1 MSSRREPLW
10 RRYLRFFGPDVN
22 ADVDEEL
29 RFHLAMR
36 EQHYLERGFPP
47 EEARAAAVRKFGNL
61 EQHRRQLRRQDSRR
75 LRRDRWSERVD
86 GWAQDLRFA
95 LRTLW
100 RQRGFSLAVIATL
113 ALGIGATTAIFSA
126 VDAALLRP
134 LPFPNPERLVELQHV
149 GIPFSRNGGAEEPD
163 ARPNIRTVGE
173 MREVYAGVAAYAL
186 GGLNLSGVGTP
197 LRIKVGVVTDG
208 FFRTLGVAA
217 AQGRT
222 FSQEEG
228 RPNNAA
234 VTVLSHGLWQRQFG
248 GQPAAGQAVRLNG
261 KAYQVIGIMPPGFR
275 FPENADLWIPLT
287 VPLTFKSFEPFRGFI
302 PSTTIARL
310 APSISPEVAGDR
322 LRTMWRTLPAD
333 QQLEYAKTA
342 LARPLRPLQGTL
354 VGDRRTPMLI
364 LLGATGL
371 LLLIAC
377 VNATNL
383 LLAHAAMRERELAV
397 RTVLGASRGRLI
409 RQLLVQ
415 SLVLALAGAGGGL
428 LLAYATLGMVGG
440 LLPSTMADLSAPA
453 LDGRLLLFA
462 IALAIVTGL
471 GFGVLP
477 AVGAA
482 RTDAQSVMKSGGGRG
497 ATAARRGRTRRVL
510 VTAELALAL
519 MLLAGSGLMLRSFRA
534 VLATD
539 PGFVPERVA
548 TLQMSL
554 DRTTYPRSAER
565 LAMIQRLLDRVRSI
579 PGVEA
584 AGAINDLPM
593 SGVGGI
599 SMKVELEGGTI
610 PAAVTE
616 PYARYLKSDA
626 GYFRTMGIQLLSGR
640 LMSASDDALAPAVM
654 VVSARM
660 AREMWPGQNPLGKRI
675 RLLDP
680 DTVGYRTVI
689 GVVSDVRE
697 KPDKEAR
704 WQMYYP
710 LTEDSPDKVALVVR
724 GALAEPEML
733 AALRSA
739 VREIDPNQPVFEVR
753 TLADLRQSSLTTRR
767 SNTTLITAFGALA
780 LLLAVVGVYGVMAY
794 GVTLR
799 TREMGIRA
807 ALGAGRPDLIR
818 LVLGEGVRVAAVGV
832 GIGLAGTFALSGL
845 LRGLLFGVG
854 TSDPVAI
861 IGAALALVAP
871 VLIATLVPARR
882 ASRLNPVDVMRSE

>member
-1 MSSRREPLW
+1 MSSSREPLW

-36 EQHYLERGFPP
+36 EQHYLERGLPP
-47 EEARAAAVRKFGNL
+47 EEAHAAAMRKFGNL

-113 ALGIGATTAIFSA
+113 SLGIGATTAIFSA

-134 LPFPNPERLVELQHV
+134 LPFANPERLVELRNV
-149 GIPFSRNGGAEEPD
+149 TLPFSPRGGQEEPN
-163 ARPNIRTVGE
+163 ATPNVRTVGE
-173 MREVYAGVAAYAL
+173 QRNVYSDVAAYAP
-186 GGLNLSGVGTP
+186 GSLNLSGIGAP
-197 LRIKVGVVTDG
+197 IRIKVGVVTEG
-208 FFRTLGVAA
+208 FFRTLGVPVV
-217 AQGRT
+217 QGRT
-222 FSQEEG
+222 FSVEEG
-228 RPNNAA
+228 RPNGPA
-234 VTVLSHGLWQRQFG
+234 VTVISHGLWQRQFG
-248 GQPAAGQAVRLNG
+248 GQAATGQTVRLNG

-287 VPLTFKSFEPFRGFI
+287 VPLTFASFEPFRGWI
-302 PSTTIARL
+302 PSVSIAKL
-310 APSISPEVAGDR
+310 APGVSRQVAADR
-322 LRTMWRTLPAD
+322 LRVQWQAMPAD
-333 QQLEYAKTA
+333 QLKD
-342 LARPLRPLQGTL
+342 LQGVIAEPVRALQGVL
-354 VGDRRTPMLI
+354 VGDRRTPMLV

-428 LLAYATLGMVGG
+428 LLAYTTLGLVGG
-440 LLPSTMADLSAPA
+440 LLPKELVEVAAPA
-453 LDGRLLLFA
+453 LDGRLLGFA
-462 IALAIVTGL
+462 IVLAIVTGL
-471 GFGVLP
+471 GFGMLP
-477 AVGAA
+477 ALGAA
-482 RTDAQSVMKSGGGRG
+482 RSDAQSVMKSGGGHG
-497 ATAARRGRTRRVL
+497 ATAARRGRTRRLL

-554 DRTTYPRSAER
+554 DRTTYPRSSVR
-565 LAMIQRLLDRVRSI
+565 LTMIQRLLDRVRSI
-579 PGVEA
+579 PGIES

-599 SMKVELEGGTI
+599 SMKVELEEGTI
-610 PAAVTE
+610 PAGVTE

-640 LMSASDDALAPAVM
+640 LMSPSDDGLAPAVM

-660 AREMWPGQNPLGKRI
+660 AREVWPGQNPLGKRI

-680 DTVGYRTVI
+680 DTVGYRAVI

-697 KPDKEAR
+697 KADEEAS

-710 LTEDSPDKVALVVR
+710 ITEDSPDKVSLVVR
-724 GALAEPEML
+724 GSLAEREML
-733 AALRSA
+733 SALRSA
-739 VREIDPNQPVFEVR
+739 VREVDPNQPVFEVR

-799 TREMGIRA
+799 TRELGIRA
-807 ALGAGRPDLIR
+807 ALGAGRPDLMR

-832 GIGLAGTFALSGL
+832 GVGLAGTFALSGL
-845 LRGLLFGVG
+845 LRGLLYGVG
-854 TSDPVAI
+854 PSDPVAI
-861 IGAALALVAP
+861 IGAAFALVAP